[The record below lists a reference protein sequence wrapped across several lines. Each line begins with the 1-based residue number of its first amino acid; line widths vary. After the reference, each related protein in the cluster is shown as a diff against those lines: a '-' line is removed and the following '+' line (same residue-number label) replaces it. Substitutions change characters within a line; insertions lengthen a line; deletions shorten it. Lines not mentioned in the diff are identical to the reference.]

1 MTLFAAIKTLIS
13 PPPPDPKR
21 FAVASAPFNWNGE
34 AVTKGEKKTGAILV
48 NQQTNTYE
56 FGRLSVDIDPR
67 LTDLDI
73 KGLRDRNLDPTN
85 PAYAKAKEY
94 FSKMPFCSKED
105 LAANS
110 GGILPDGTPF
120 EGIKPNTA
128 KDVLGAFRAFLVD
141 KPTF

>member
-1 MTLFAAIKTLIS
+1 MGFFSEIRAILN

-34 AVTKGEKKTGAILV
+34 AVTKGGKTTGAILV

-56 FGRLSVDIDPR
+56 FGHLSVDIDPN
-67 LTDLDI
+67 LTDLDR
-73 KGLRDRNLDPTN
+73 KGLQNRKLDPTN
-85 PAYAKAKEY
+85 PAYAKAKAY
-94 FSKMPFCSKED
+94 FAKMPFCSKED